1 MIRQNILARLI
12 VIIAAL
18 WLGMQIMAGYIA
30 APVLFSH
37 LPKMQAGEIAGILF
51 GILSWTG
58 LVIWA
63 GVFFVQYRAK
73 VSAAKLTAVLWLF
86 LCINEFLVTPVIEAY
101 KNNTTNWLLSLLGG
115 SFGAWHGISSIIFMF
130 CALLAVISVWKTSK
144 TI

>member
-1 MIRQNILARLI
+1 MIRQNILAHLI

-18 WLGMQIMAGYIA
+18 WLGMQIMADYIA

-63 GVFFVQYRAK
+63 GVFWYN
-73 VSAAKLTAVLWLF
+73 TVLKH
-86 LCINEFLVTPVIEAY
+86 P
-101 KNNTTNWLLSLLGG
+101 LLN
-115 SFGAWHGISSIIFMF
+115 
-130 CALLAVISVWKTSK
+130 
-144 TI
+144 